1 LPQKRRNK
9 REKKM
14 EEDPKKDVGHAV
26 RANLAKPAWIGLLF
40 WMSAGLLFEGLIGFR
55 APAYLQHPVR
65 RELFRLA
72 HAHGT
77 LLSILLLVVNLYL
90 IKELIS
96 PPKIAVRALQA
107 GVILMPF
114 GFLLGGAWH
123 YESDPGA
130 LIFLAPIGG
139 LLIIF
144 GIAAIAFSSVKK

>member
-1 LPQKRRNK
+1 MK
-9 REKKM
+9 
-14 EEDPKKDVGHAV
+14 EDPIEQGSPVKINKA
-26 RANLAKPAWIGLLF
+26 RLAWFSLLF

-55 APAYLQHPVR
+55 APVYLQDPVR

-90 IKELIS
+90 LKGIIS

-107 GVILMPF
+107 GVIIMPL

-123 YESDPGA
+123 YESDPGP

-144 GIAAIAFSSVKK
+144 GIAAIALSSLKK